1 MSYEDHSREAFLEE
15 RSRAKG
21 RKRAALLSVALVGAL
36 AVGGTMAFLST
47 QSGTV
52 ENAFVPGTVSCKVHE
67 DPFSDWT
74 STGKSGV
81 HVENTGDVNAYVR
94 AAISASWVKAET
106 DTLGT
111 KGDVHGSMLVK
122 GEDYTLTTG
131 SDWKLHSDGF
141 YYYKGEVAGKAS
153 TTNLVESCAPVAGKA
168 PDGYVLQVDVIASA
182 VQADG
187 VDSKGNRAV
196 ELAWSVDFDSNG
208 VTAATVA
215 E

>member
-1 MSYEDHSREAFLEE
+1 MSYEDHSRAAFLEE
-15 RSRAKG
+15 RSRTKG

-52 ENAFVPGTVSCKVHE
+52 ENAFVPGTVACEV
-67 DPFSDWT
+67 
-74 STGKSGV
+74 
-81 HVENTGDVNAYVR
+81 VESFKDGDAEKKDVYVQNTGDVDAYVR

-122 GEDYTLTTG
+122 GEDYTLATG
-131 SDWKLHSDGF
+131 SDWKLHSDGL
-141 YYYKGEVAGKAS
+141 YYYKGEVAGGAS
-153 TTNLVESCAPVAGKA
+153 TTNLVVSCAPVAGKA

-187 VDSKGNRAV
+187 VDAKGNRAV
-196 ELAWSVDFDSNG
+196 ELAWNVDFDDSG
-208 VTAATVA
+208 VIAATVA